1 MFKRKVYDELKIWK
15 QECNGKRAI
24 LIEGARRIGKS
35 TVVKEF
41 AKNEYKSYILIDFS
55 NANKEI
61 LSIFEDLPHLDMF
74 FSRLQVETGIKLYK
88 RNSVIVFDEVQLF
101 PKARQAIKHLV
112 ADGRYDYIET
122 GSLISIKKNVKD
134 ILIPSEE
141 RKIEMFPMDYEE
153 FCDAMNLQYEYL
165 KELYDKKISLGES
178 TNRKLIRQIRLYMA
192 IGGMPQVV
200 DTYLQTLDFNEVD
213 KVKKD
218 IINLYKDDLMK
229 IDKTG
234 RLSKMYESIPSQLVS
249 NKNKFSFGYG
259 LEKKTKK
266 DDERLFDL
274 LDSKIIYICNNLV
287 DISSSLS
294 LYEDLTKFKLYLS
307 DTGLFVTMLFNYD
320 NENHSDI
327 YKKLLS
333 DKLDVNLGYL
343 YENLVAQ
350 IIRSSK
356 RKLYYYTFRKENS
369 THSYE
374 IDFIVSNKNK
384 VIPIEV
390 KSRKINSHTS
400 IDIFSKKYSKY
411 VGQKYLVS
419 TKDYFKKE
427 DLVNIPIYYLPFLL
441 NDL

>member
-15 QECNGKRAI
+15 QECNGERAI

>member
-1 MFKRKVYDELKIWK
+1 
-15 QECNGKRAI
+15 
-24 LIEGARRIGKS
+24 
-35 TVVKEF
+35 
-41 AKNEYKSYILIDFS
+41 
-55 NANKEI
+55 
-61 LSIFEDLPHLDMF
+61 MF

-234 RLSKMYESIPSQLVS
+234 RLSKMYESIPSQLVA
-249 NKNKFSFGYG
+249 NKNKFFFGYG

-294 LYEDLTKFKLYLS
+294 LYKDLTKFKLYLS

-356 RKLYYYTFRKENS
+356 IKLYYYTFRKENS

-390 KSRKINSHTS
+390 KSSKINSHTS

>member
-327 YKKLLS
+327 YKELLS